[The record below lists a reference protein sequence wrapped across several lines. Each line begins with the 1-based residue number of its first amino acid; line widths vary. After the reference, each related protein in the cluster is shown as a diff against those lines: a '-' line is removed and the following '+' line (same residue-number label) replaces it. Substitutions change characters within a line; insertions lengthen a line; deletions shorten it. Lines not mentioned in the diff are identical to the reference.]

1 MNKDTTKKTENLY
14 KGEPLTRRE
23 KEILGYLALGLK
35 YKVIAQKIFISFET
49 VKSHIRMIYLKLG
62 VCNRSQAIITY
73 YELNPK
79 TFRLRL
85 GPFLNNDS
93 QTG

>member
-1 MNKDTTKKTENLY
+1 MNKDTTRKTENLY

-35 YKVIAQKIFISFET
+35 YKVIAQKIFISYET

-62 VCNRSQAIITY
+62 VSNRTQAICNY
-73 YELNPK
+73 YEINPK
-79 TFRLRL
+79 SYRLRIS
-85 GPFLNNDS
+85 PYLNNNS